1 MTAPLPLM
9 TEDEVRRCA
18 VGVQGSTEEEVGF
31 GCLRSERGPL
41 PLKELDVDARVI
53 ATFAHTTVRQV
64 FVNTLGVPL
73 EATYIFPLPDRAAVT
88 RFTMEVAGRRVDGVL
103 EERLQA
109 RRTYDAAIAQG
120 KRASIAEEERPGVFT
135 LRVGNLMPGEA
146 ATITLELSGALPVA
160 DGEVTYR
167 FPLVV
172 APRYMPGQL
181 LGGDNVGDGI
191 ADDTSAVPD
200 ASRISPPVLLPGF
213 RNPVRLGISV
223 ELDAAG
229 LPLSQVRSSL
239 HAAYA
244 DDRGGRLLVRLPA
257 GERLNRDFILRFRL
271 GDDAVR
277 TSARLLADA
286 LAGPQ
291 VTHEQTLALTILPP
305 AMAAG
310 HKPKDV
316 VFVLD
321 RSGSMQ
327 GWKMVAARR
336 ATARMIDALRAQD
349 RFQVLAFDNR
359 FDALPASS
367 GDGSELSE
375 RAELIEASDRNRFR
389 AAEWLAKVEA
399 RGGTE
404 MAGPLARA
412 ADLLGGGYLERD
424 RVLVFVTDGQVGNEA
439 QLMKLLGD
447 KLRGARVF
455 ALGIDQAVNAGFLN
469 RLAALGRGGDAEL
482 VETEDRLD
490 EVLTR
495 LHRRVDAPV
504 IAELSLDVEGGS
516 LVSGTVAPSRLP
528 DVFAG
533 VPTAIFARAVGS
545 VRSVIVR
552 GRLADGRP
560 FEERVPAVAVHN
572 PAVRAAWARL
582 HLRDLEDR
590 FDAGQGDKREL
601 ERRILD
607 VSLRHTV
614 LCRFTAFV
622 AVDHEVV
629 NRGGRQHQAVQPVEQ
644 PAGWEMTQ
652 ASMPPAPAARAPAA
666 PAMSKEAKR
675 AAPARTRAAAPPAD
689 SLFADDEALEMA
701 KAEAMAPP
709 SPMPAGAPLHAEPPG
724 RALGAAPP
732 AQAPRK
738 AGSVLGA
745 VLDAVS
751 EVANALSEVAS
762 GLAEGAKTEETAK
775 ARKPQAGSGGTG
787 LGAFR
792 PVLVALVEL
801 ARRRAADLLGVAR
814 ELEQRLRL
822 LLEDLAHA
830 GVAAGERQPL
840 GEALQA
846 LSLSLATG
854 DALAVE
860 TACARVEELLDRAAG
875 GVPKTPEAPAAA
887 GRGEGFWR

>member
-18 VGVQGSTEEEVGF
+18 AGFAGAEGGEEPGF
-31 GCLRSERGPL
+31 GCLRSDRGPL
-41 PLKELDVDARVI
+41 PLKELTVEARVI
-53 ATFAHTTVRQV
+53 ATFAHSTLRQV

-146 ATITLELSGALPVA
+146 ATITLEMSGALPVA

-172 APRYMPGQL
+172 APRYMPGQV

-191 ADDTSAVPD
+191 ADDTDAVPD

-213 RNPVRLGISV
+213 SRPVRLGISV

-229 LPLSQVRSSL
+229 LPMSQVRSSL

-244 DDRGGRLLVRLPA
+244 DDRGGKLAVRIPP

-277 TSARLLADA
+277 TSARLLRDS
-286 LAGPQ
+286 LAGTPSA
-291 VTHEQTLALTILPP
+291 ESSLGLTILPP
-305 AMAAG
+305 AISAG

-336 ATARMIDALRAQD
+336 ATARMIDALRDHD
-349 RFQVLAFDNR
+349 RFQVLAFDNTV
-359 FDALPASS
+359 DALPLAP
-367 GDGSELSE
+367 GLVD
-375 RAELIEASDRNRFR
+375 ASDRNRFR
-389 AAEWLAKVEA
+389 ASEWLAKVDA

-404 MAGPLARA
+404 MAAPLARA
-412 ADLLGGGYLERD
+412 AELLSGGYLERD

-439 QLMKLLGD
+439 QLLKLLGER
-447 KLRGARVF
+447 LRGARVF

-482 VETEDRLD
+482 VESEDRLD

-504 IAELSLDVEGGS
+504 IAELSVAVEGSVEGSVEGGVEGGAFVAGS
-516 LVSGTVAPSRLP
+516 LAPSRLP

-533 VPTAIFARAVGS
+533 VPASIFGRVVGTPKS
-545 VRSVIVR
+545 VVVR
-552 GRLADGRP
+552 GRLADGRS
-560 FEERVPAVAVHN
+560 FEERVPVVEVQN
-572 PAVRAAWARL
+572 PAIRTAWARM

-590 FDAGQGDKREL
+590 FDAGQGDRAAL
-601 ERRILD
+601 EKSIVD
-607 VSLRHTV
+607 VSLHHTV

-629 NRGGRQHQAVQPVEQ
+629 NRGGRQHQAVQPVEA
-644 PAGWEMTQ
+644 PEGWGAAGGPPMEKVAAASTRAKRAVSSAFAPQ
-652 ASMPPAPAARAPAA
+652 AQADHEELAAPMPAA
-666 PAMSKEAKR
+666 P
-675 AAPARTRAAAPPAD
+675 
-689 SLFADDEALEMA
+689 MA
-701 KAEAMAPP
+701 SSVPPP
-709 SPMPAGAPLHAEPPG
+709 SVRPSGADLG
-724 RALGAAPP
+724 RQAARS
-732 AQAPRK
+732 PRK
-738 AGSVLGA
+738 PGSVLGA
-745 VLDAVS
+745 VLGAVS
-751 EVANALSEVAS
+751 DVANVLSEVAT
-762 GLAEGAKTEETAK
+762 GLSKESKEKAEGGASTTAMPGGWGSFR
-775 ARKPQAGSGGTG
+775 AR
-787 LGAFR
+787 
-792 PVLVALVEL
+792 LVELVEL
-801 ARRRAADLLGVAR
+801 ARRRGADLFGTAK
-814 ELEQRLRL
+814 ELEHRLRL

-830 GVAAGERQPL
+830 GVPHDERRPLDEARQGLASALAAGDVAIVE
-840 GEALQA
+840 QA
-846 LSLSLATG
+846 MATAE
-854 DALAVE
+854 DA
-860 TACARVEELLDRAAG
+860 LDRAAG
-875 GVPKTPEAPAAA
+875 GVPKTAAPS
-887 GRGEGFWR
+887 GRREGFWR